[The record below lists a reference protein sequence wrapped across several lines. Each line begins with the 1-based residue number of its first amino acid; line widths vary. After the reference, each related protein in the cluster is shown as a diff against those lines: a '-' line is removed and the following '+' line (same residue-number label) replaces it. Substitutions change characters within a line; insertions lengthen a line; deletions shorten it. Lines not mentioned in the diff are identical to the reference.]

1 MNFKKLVLGLFLIA
15 ISSGAIA
22 AQPRAYNLTPATG
35 KLFVATAGEVILT
48 FLSKTAAYSNDLYL
62 QGATNS
68 ILNNQTAVSGSQ
80 YSLGSFQAGSEL
92 IFSMLVNN
100 TGFTY
105 FTGEANTNPD
115 SFIHAAYDITSSQ
128 SLNIGFEDLYNGG
141 DKDYDDLV
149 FSLTNVSVA
158 PSVSA
163 VPEPEI
169 VSMFAVG
176 LMLLGFVARRKT

>member
-1 MNFKKLVLGLFLIA
+1 MNLKKIALVLTLLTV
-15 ISSGAIA
+15 SSGAIA
-22 AQPRAYNLTPATG
+22 AQPRAYNLTPSTG

-48 FLSKTAAYSNDLYL
+48 FLSKTAAYSNDLYM
-62 QGATNS
+62 QGTANS
-68 ILNNQTAVSGSQ
+68 ILNNQAAVPGSQ
-80 YSLGSFQAGSEL
+80 FSLGRFQAGTEL
-92 IFSMLVNN
+92 AFSMLVNN

-128 SLNIGFEDLYNGG
+128 TLNIGFEDIHHGG
-141 DKDYDDLV
+141 DRDYDDLV
-149 FSLTNVSVA
+149 FSLTNVSVG

-169 VSMFAVG
+169 VGMFAIG
-176 LMLLGFVARRKT
+176 LMMLGFVARRKT